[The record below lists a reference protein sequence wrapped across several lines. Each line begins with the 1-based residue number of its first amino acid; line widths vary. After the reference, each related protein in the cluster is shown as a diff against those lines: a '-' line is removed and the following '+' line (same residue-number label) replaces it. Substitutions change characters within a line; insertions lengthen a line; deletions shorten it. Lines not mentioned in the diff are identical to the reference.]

1 MRFTLLRTVTII
13 IVTVIGISCGH
24 ESHDRSIQINKFP
37 IESYLK
43 YDSGQVLDI
52 PSIGI
57 MEINT
62 FNDKLIV
69 STSESSALWQIYS
82 LPEVDSIGSIFRP
95 GAGPGE
101 LIEPT
106 PSIIASFYSRKE
118 DNHVMCIIPQ
128 MMSGKF
134 VAGDLTDNISKDTV
148 INNKIGPMTMMAY
161 RLDDLRWFN
170 IEIVPD
176 SCKIRRSIIGNAGKV
191 MANQAIDSLNHAS
204 VRDMSQIPLLMFR
217 PIISANGLW
226 VAEIGGYKPEIN
238 IWNSRTGESNQIIY
252 QDIDDSYSAM
262 RSRLTENKPLFQGGI
277 ALDNF
282 FAVQRY
288 NGEGGINIDFFRWN
302 GRPAATLS
310 LDYDNIRRFAID
322 IKNGDLYCLDADRDV
337 IIKFPIRDFLSQL
350 KK

>member
-1 MRFTLLRTVTII
+1 MISTILRTVTII
-13 IVTVIGISCGH
+13 IVTVLGLSC
-24 ESHDRSIQINKFP
+24 SHRSQDHIIQVKKFP

-43 YDSGQVLDI
+43 YDTGQALDI

-57 MEINT
+57 MESNI

-69 STSESSALWQIYS
+69 STSDPSDLWQIYS
-82 LPEVDSIGSIFRP
+82 LPEVDSIGSIFRI

-101 LIEPT
+101 LNEPT
-106 PSIIASFYSRKE
+106 PSIIASFYSRND
-118 DNHVMCIIPQ
+118 DNHVMCIVPK

-161 RLDDLRWFN
+161 RLDDFRWFN
-170 IEIVPD
+170 VEIVPD

-191 MANQAIDSLNHAS
+191 MPNQAIDSLNHAS
-204 VRDMSQIPLLMFR
+204 VRDMSQIALLMFR
-217 PIISANGLW
+217 PIISPNGLW
-226 VAEIGGYKPEIN
+226 IAEVGGFKPEIN

-252 QDIDDSYSAM
+252 QDIDDSHSAM
-262 RSRLTENKPLFQGGI
+262 RSRLTENRPLFQSGI

-302 GRPAATLS
+302 GNPAATLN

-322 IKNGDLYCLDADRDV
+322 IKNGDLYCLDAARDV
-337 IIKFPIRDFLSQL
+337 MIKFPIREFLSQL
-350 KK
+350 KI